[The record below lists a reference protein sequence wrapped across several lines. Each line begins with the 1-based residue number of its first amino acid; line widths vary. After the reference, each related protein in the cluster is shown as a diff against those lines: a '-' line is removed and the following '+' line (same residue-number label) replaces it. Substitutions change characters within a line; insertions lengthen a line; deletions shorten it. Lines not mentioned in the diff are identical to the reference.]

1 MKLSN
6 GLLAATLLTV
16 AAPVCAQSLG
26 DLAKKEQE
34 RRKAAPPAAR
44 TYTNEDL
51 KRVTPMPG
59 GEPPKASDPAKA
71 GEPAKPGDPA
81 KAGDPAKTGD
91 PAKAGDS
98 TKPTEVKPDAPVP
111 EAAKKDERYWRD
123 RITAVKEDIRRNE
136 MFRDAL
142 QTRINAL
149 TTDFANRDDP
159 FQRAQIDVDRQKA
172 IAEMARVSLDIT
184 KANKTI
190 ADIEEEARRA
200 GVPPGWLR

>member
-6 GLLAATLLTV
+6 GLLAAALLTV
-16 AAPVCAQSLG
+16 AVPVGAQSLG

-34 RRKAAPPAAR
+34 RRKTSPPAAK

-51 KRVTPMPG
+51 KRLTPMPG
-59 GEPPKASDPAKA
+59 GETPSKA
-71 GEPAKPGDPA
+71 GDAAKPGDPA
-81 KAGDPAKTGD
+81 KAGDSA
-91 PAKAGDS
+91 
-98 TKPTEVKPDAPVP
+98 KPTEVKPDAP
-111 EAAKKDERYWRD
+111 AAGEPVKDEKYWRG
-123 RITAVKEDIRRNE
+123 RITAAKEDIRRNE

-149 TTDFANRDDP
+149 SADFAGRDDP
-159 FQRAQIDVDRQKA
+159 FQRAKIADDRQKA
-172 IAEMARVSLDIT
+172 IAEMARVTEEIAKAT
-184 KANKTI
+184 KGI

>member
-1 MKLSN
+1 MKLSK
-6 GLLAATLLTV
+6 GLLAATLLSIAV
-16 AAPVCAQSLG
+16 PVCAQSLG

-34 RRKAAPPAAR
+34 RRKTSPPAAK

-51 KRVTPMPG
+51 KRLTPMPG
-59 GEPPKASDPAKA
+59 GEPAKTADTAKA

-81 KAGDPAKTGD
+81 K
-91 PAKAGDS
+91 
-98 TKPTEVKPDAPVP
+98 PTEIKPDAPVP
-111 EAAKKDERYWRD
+111 EAARKDEKYWRD

-159 FQRAQIDVDRQKA
+159 FQRAKIDEERQKA
-172 IAEMARVSLDIT
+172 IAEMARVTLDIT
-184 KANKTI
+184 KATKSI
-190 ADIEEEARRA
+190 ADIEDEARRA

>member
-16 AAPVCAQSLG
+16 AVPVCAQSLG

-34 RRKAAPPAAR
+34 RRKASPPAAK

-51 KRVTPMPG
+51 KRLTPMPG
-59 GEPPKASDPAKA
+59 GEPAKTADTAAKA

-81 KAGDPAKTGD
+81 K
-91 PAKAGDS
+91 
-98 TKPTEVKPDAPVP
+98 PTEVKPDATATDV
-111 EAAKKDERYWRD
+111 AAKDEKYWRG

-159 FQRAQIDVDRQKA
+159 FQRAKIDEERQKA
-172 IAEMARVSLDIT
+172 IAEMARVTLDIAKAT
-184 KANKTI
+184 KSI
-190 ADIEEEARRA
+190 ADIEDEARRA

>member
-6 GLLAATLLTV
+6 GLLAAALLTV
-16 AAPVCAQSLG
+16 AVPVGAQSLG

-34 RRKAAPPAAR
+34 RRKTSPPAAK

-51 KRVTPMPG
+51 KRLTPMPG
-59 GEPPKASDPAKA
+59 GETPSKGDA
-71 GEPAKPGDPA
+71 AKPGDPA
-81 KAGDPAKTGD
+81 KAGDAAKPGD

-98 TKPTEVKPDAPVP
+98 AKPTEVKPDAPAAGDSVKD
-111 EAAKKDERYWRD
+111 EKYWRGRISAAKE
-123 RITAVKEDIRRNE
+123 EIRRNE

-149 TTDFANRDDP
+149 SADFAGRDDP
-159 FQRAQIDVDRQKA
+159 FQRAKIADDRQKA
-172 IAEMARVSLDIT
+172 IAEMARVNEEIAKAT
-184 KANKTI
+184 KGI